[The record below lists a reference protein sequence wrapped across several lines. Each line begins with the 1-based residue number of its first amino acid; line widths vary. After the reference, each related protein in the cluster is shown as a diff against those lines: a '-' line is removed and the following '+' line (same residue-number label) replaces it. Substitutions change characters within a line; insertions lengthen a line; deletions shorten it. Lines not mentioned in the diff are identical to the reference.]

1 MGNLQNKVLNF
12 CVKMGNVRLVRLS
25 ICEMLSKVAII
36 RVKLHRLQLEYCV
49 PNP

>member
-1 MGNLQNKVLNF
+1 MGNLRNKVLKF